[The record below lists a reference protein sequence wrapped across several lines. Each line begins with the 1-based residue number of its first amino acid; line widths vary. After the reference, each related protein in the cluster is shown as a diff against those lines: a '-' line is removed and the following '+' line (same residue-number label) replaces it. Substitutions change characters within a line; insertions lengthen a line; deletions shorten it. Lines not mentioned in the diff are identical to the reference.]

1 MSTELFLSHVSLS
14 PPTSQLVA
22 TISDI
27 VIITILNDVLELP
40 SGMDEGVGLAVE
52 EEGYTVVG
60 VGLAVVKERC
70 TIVGVG
76 LAVLEE
82 KCTIVGVGLAVLEER
97 CAIVGVG
104 LAVLEERCAIVG
116 VGLAV
121 LEERCII
128 VGVVVGAISKIIPF
142 GIHWQDWTR
151 QINSSNYTNP
161 YQVFKNTSTIQH

>member
-104 LAVLEERCAIVG
+104 LAVLEERC
-116 VGLAV
+116 
-121 LEERCII
+121 II

>member
-40 SGMDEGVGLAVE
+40 SGMYEGMGLAVE
-52 EEGYTVVG
+52 EEGYTVLGVGLAVEEEGCIIVGLRLAVVEERCTVVG
-60 VGLAVVKERC
+60 VGLAVVEETC
-70 TIVGVG
+70 TV
-76 LAVLEE
+76 
-82 KCTIVGVGLAVLEER
+82 
-97 CAIVGVG
+97 
-104 LAVLEERCAIVG
+104 VG

-128 VGVVVGAISKIIPF
+128 VGVVAGAISKIIPL
-142 GIHWQDWTR
+142 GIHWHDWTR
-151 QINSSNYTNP
+151 QINSSNYYTNT
-161 YQVFKNTSTIQH
+161 YQLFRNTSTIQY